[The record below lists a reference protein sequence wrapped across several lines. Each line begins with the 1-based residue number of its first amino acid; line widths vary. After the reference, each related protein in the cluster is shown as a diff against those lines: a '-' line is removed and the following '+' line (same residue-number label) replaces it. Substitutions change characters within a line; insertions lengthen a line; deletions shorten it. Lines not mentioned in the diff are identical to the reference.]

1 MFLRQSC
8 TELGT
13 NRIPLVFEGGDSG
26 WMCNE
31 ELTLRA
37 HRTGFRFG
45 GVGSE
50 VPGEQLSLNPED
62 VPPRPAPLTLLFP
75 VVVTLSP
82 ERSLQLSGGWGAPR
96 QQHHILE
103 DTGFRLGGSGCD
115 HSRGRLPDRKAGGQA
130 CRWAHTGASCAAAG
144 AQASCS
150 NPSGS
155 DQQDG
160 PAQAEGSLQGG
171 TLLQTEAGAPG
182 GGRQEEL
189 PGLLSWH
196 SSSGFRAGSDRRPF
210 SHLPPPPPRA
220 SLAHGI
226 IITLVD
232 G

>member
-1 MFLRQSC
+1 MLGLKCLGNSFLR
-8 TELGT
+8 
-13 NRIPLVFEGGDSG
+13 IPRMCLHDPLLLPFSPLFCSG
-26 WMCNE
+26 HPKSGKIP
-31 ELTLRA
+31 TTQR
-37 HRTGFRFG
+37 
-45 GVGSE
+45 GVGGTTPAAPHSGRQGSGL
-50 VPGEQLSLNPED
+50 VGLAVTAPG
-62 VPPRPAPLTLLFP
+62 
-75 VVVTLSP
+75 
-82 ERSLQLSGGWGAPR
+82 
-96 QQHHILE
+96 
-103 DTGFRLGGSGCD
+103 GGSLT
-115 HSRGRLPDRKAGGQA
+115 GRQA

-189 PGLLSWH
+189 PGLLSWR

>member
-1 MFLRQSC
+1 M
-8 TELGT
+8 
-13 NRIPLVFEGGDSG
+13 
-26 WMCNE
+26 
-31 ELTLRA
+31 
-37 HRTGFRFG
+37 
-45 GVGSE
+45 
-50 VPGEQLSLNPED
+50 
-62 VPPRPAPLTLLFP
+62 
-75 VVVTLSP
+75 VTPSP
-82 ERSLQLSGGWGAPR
+82 ECSLQLSGGWG
-96 QQHHILE
+96 HHASRHYILE
-103 DTGFRLGGSGCD
+103 YTRFRLGGSGCG

-189 PGLLSWH
+189 PGLLSWR
-196 SSSGFRAGSDRRPF
+196 SSNGFRAGSDRRPF

-226 IITLVD
+226 SLLLLMAEFRYTRRNHGMVVELAVSKTIPSLTHPGVT
-232 G
+232 GTA